1 MLGKQ
6 KNKRMNLE
14 SPRIS
19 VHKSSEEIF
28 NFLSNVENFEKIM
41 PDNTDK
47 FEASSDG
54 FVFALK
60 GMPEIRLQMKES
72 EAPKRIVLGSA
83 SDKFPF
89 TLAADIREKDNAS
102 CDVQLLFDG
111 EFNPMVAMMVKKPL
125 QKFIDTLID
134 NIGQQ

>member
-1 MLGKQ
+1 
-6 KNKRMNLE
+6 MNLE
-14 SPRIS
+14 SPSIS

-60 GMPEIRLQMKES
+60 GMPEIRLQMKEM

-89 TLAADIREKDNAS
+89 TLSADIREKDDAS